1 LLVKWTGISDVDTT
15 WEQLEDFK
23 HQFPNVELADEL
35 FVGRGGGDVVEA
47 LWASSISGVYKS
59 GRNRESVARI
69 KEGFL

>member
-35 FVGRGGGDVVEA
+35 FVGKGGGGM
-47 LWASSISGVYKS
+47 LWKLCGPQVSAASTNPEGT
-59 GRNRESVARI
+59 GRA
-69 KEGFL
+69 